1 MYTSVTQSPANRP
14 TLGSAR
20 HRQYVFPS
28 ALQMASKNTSVMWT
42 LQRPSTELPEV
53 DTMVRISTNG
63 AEALTPN
70 ATRIQLNTMI
80 SRLHKIILNPD
91 EDQEYRLRRIP
102 YERDR
107 VGTVINFSMPKGRQ
121 GSWLFGILDRIWNM
135 RIVYCCDW
143 SRMPWISKCKA
154 RSGRSKRSWWRSE
167 LLYSAWARGCWNLM
181 KLVDFCQE
189 CTYDRCWWGQTRS
202 TNPPLKAKIYWV
214 NTHPPRLT
222 NKKHQGRK

>member
-1 MYTSVTQSPANRP
+1 
-14 TLGSAR
+14 
-20 HRQYVFPS
+20 
-28 ALQMASKNTSVMWT
+28 MWT

-121 GSWLFGILDRIWNM
+121 GS
-135 RIVYCCDW
+135 
-143 SRMPWISKCKA
+143 
-154 RSGRSKRSWWRSE
+154 
-167 LLYSAWARGCWNLM
+167 
-181 KLVDFCQE
+181 
-189 CTYDRCWWGQTRS
+189 
-202 TNPPLKAKIYWV
+202 
-214 NTHPPRLT
+214 
-222 NKKHQGRK
+222 